1 MHFPVTSVIK
11 MSFVLSLSIIIACC
25 RCGKSERS
33 FVFSINLSL
42 SLADVDECESNPCLN
57 NGTCSDQVSGY
68 TCSCPPGFAGDRCE
82 AGSKQFSALFVCFC
96 TFVHCLFASLL

>member
-82 AGSKQFSALFVCFC
+82 AG
-96 TFVHCLFASLL
+96 